1 MGLLLVMGQF
11 ISKFIIINIPSGDA
25 RLYEKV

>member
-1 MGLLLVMGQF
+1 MSYGALSF

-25 RLYEKV
+25 YLCENI